1 MKKAIFVF
9 TVFVM
14 LFGIK
19 IIEKKRSM
27 ELMVYEMYLDNFEE
41 YLTFDENLDIIY
53 DKSLIKKFF
62 EDKGYNIKFKD
73 ENLNFVLSFEMIV
86 CYEKE
91 YSFYLEKNNE
101 IK

>member
-41 YLTFDENLDIIY
+41 YLTFDENLDI
-53 DKSLIKKFF
+53 KKKRI
-62 EDKGYNIKFKD
+62 EIRKLKRKR
-73 ENLNFVLSFEMIV
+73 LSERHVKMFLKLLDYIAE
-86 CYEKE
+86 
-91 YSFYLEKNNE
+91 F
-101 IK
+101 